1 MRVLVVNARAD
12 IQIAAQVRAVLA
24 AGNAHG

>member
-1 MRVLVVNARAD
+1 VIAARED

-24 AGNAHG
+24 TGHTRG